1 MPTPP
6 TIGVLAIQGDFA
18 AHAAALRSLGAH
30 VVEVRKPA
38 QLDSLDGL
46 IIPGGEST
54 TILRF
59 LAPGGQKSD
68 RDGLFD
74 ALAAFAQSRPTFG
87 TCAGCILLAKE
98 VTHPPQR
105 SLAVMD
111 ITVQRNAYGRQN
123 DSAILAAPTEL
134 PGPPLE
140 MVFIR
145 APRITRTGP
154 DVQVLARRGAD
165 PVLVRERHLLAA
177 TFHPEISPDPRVHA
191 LFLTIVNEHRP

>member
-1 MPTPP
+1 MSTPL

-18 AHAAALRSLGAH
+18 AHAAALRSLGATA
-30 VVEVRKPA
+30 VEVRKPA
-38 QLDSLDGL
+38 QLDALDGL

-59 LAPGGQKSD
+59 LH

-98 VTHPPQR
+98 VTHPAQR
-105 SLAVMD
+105 SLAAMD
-111 ITVQRNAYGRQN
+111 IPVQRNAYGRQH
-123 DSAILAAPTEL
+123 DSAILSAPSEL

-154 DVQVLARRGAD
+154 AVQILARRGDD
-165 PVLVRERHLLAA
+165 PVLVRSGHLLAA
-177 TFHPEISPDPRVHA
+177 TFHPEMTPDPRVHSY
-191 LFLTIVNEHRP
+191 FLDIVRTQK